1 MVATL
6 ILVGIAVV
14 VVLVAIFF
22 MYYNRFVRLTHQI
35 DNSLAQIDVQLK
47 KRSDLIP
54 NLLAAVK
61 GYMKHEKGIIKEIT
75 DARKALV
82 GASGVEAKMKAGN
95 QLQSALKSIF
105 AIAEGYPDLKANTNF
120 LHLQQELSAI
130 EDKVAY
136 ARQYYNDGIM
146 SYGVMTTT
154 VPGLWF
160 AKMYG
165 FKQKQ
170 YLKIAEAE
178 RAVPKVEL

>member
-1 MVATL
+1 
-6 ILVGIAVV
+6 
-14 VVLVAIFF
+14 
-22 MYYNRFVRLTHQI
+22 
-35 DNSLAQIDVQLK
+35 
-47 KRSDLIP
+47 
-54 NLLAAVK
+54 
-61 GYMKHEKGIIKEIT
+61 MKHERAAIKEVT

-82 GASGVEAKMKAGN
+82 GATGVEAKMKAGN

-120 LHLQQELSAI
+120 LQLQQELSAI

-146 SYGVMTTT
+146 SYNVMTTV
-154 VPGLWF
+154 VPGMWF

-165 FKQKQ
+165 FNKRE

-178 RAVPKVEL
+178 RAVPKVEF